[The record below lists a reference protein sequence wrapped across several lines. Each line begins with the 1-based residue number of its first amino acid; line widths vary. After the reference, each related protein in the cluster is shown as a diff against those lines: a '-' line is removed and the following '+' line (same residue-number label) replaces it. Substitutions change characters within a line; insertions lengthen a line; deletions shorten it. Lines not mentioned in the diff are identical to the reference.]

1 MTTSSGSRENKVKRN
16 ASAVIAAAPDRRRNS
31 LLTLLRAVPQIR
43 IIGQAD
49 DAPSALGLV
58 ADHYPDLL
66 VLDAGL
72 PDDGVWMVLGQVKA
86 EWHQTCCLV
95 LVDTIQQRR
104 MAETANA
111 DAILV
116 NGFSIDKFF
125 TAIGRLLS
133 SRTAHDR
140 SEEQC

>member
-1 MTTSSGSRENKVKRN
+1 M
-16 ASAVIAAAPDRRRNS
+16 
-31 LLTLLRAVPQIR
+31 LTLLRAVPQTR

-72 PDDGVWMVLGQVKA
+72 PDDGVWTVLEQVKA